1 MSRTIDVTIVPVV
14 RLIFYVCRVDSDTT
28 STLLR
33 RFVDVAVVSELRAST
48 FRKDLSD
55 SSSQRSLAVIDVSY
69 GIVDIGDGTTTS
81 EKIHTDGTNVHVR
94 LSTGELRTSSLRV
107 PSLEACETISQM
119 HTVLLC
125 TTYTS

>member
-1 MSRTIDVTIVPVV
+1 MTIVPVV

-81 EKIHTDGTNVHVR
+81 EKIHTDGTNVHMR
-94 LSTGELRTSSLRV
+94 LRPRVLLSSCFSIPTARDYI
-107 PSLEACETISQM
+107 PSEACQ
-119 HTVLLC
+119 
-125 TTYTS
+125 